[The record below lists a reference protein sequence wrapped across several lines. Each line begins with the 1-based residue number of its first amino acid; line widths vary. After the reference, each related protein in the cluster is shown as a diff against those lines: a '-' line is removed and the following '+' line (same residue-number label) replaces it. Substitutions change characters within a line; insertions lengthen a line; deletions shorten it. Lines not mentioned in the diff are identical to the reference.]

1 MKCIV
6 YGIMVDVN
14 KYDCHFVLMKCI
26 VCGIMA
32 DFNRYVCQHNIVY
45 YWNIV

>member
-6 YGIMVDVN
+6 YGIMADVN
-14 KYDCHFVLMKCI
+14 KYDCHFVLMEYI
-26 VCGIMA
+26 VYGIMA

-45 YWNIV
+45 